1 MENIILSVM
10 YFAVGVITVY
20 LLSKALR
27 LHPKP
32 LTTERP
38 RQEAMA
44 AILVFV
50 AVLVV
55 TFALVAFYHGVFN
68 PAFQLDKRPPFTV
81 DIIDMLWTALFYTA
95 LILPVAVAMKITKQS
110 LGSIGIS
117 AENKE
122 RLLALGFA
130 FSAILLTV
138 LGLLASSLGEGFKG
152 FSLSL
157 AYGLVVHVIV
167 GFSEETVFRGYIQTR
182 LVAYSGTFKGLLI
195 TSLLFVLFHLPTY
208 YFQTGDVLE
217 GSALAL
223 LRFPV
228 GLLLGYVMIRSQN
241 IIPSSIIHLFT
252 NWGGLVVFQI
262 YF

>member
-1 MENIILSVM
+1 LENVILSVV
-10 YFAVGVITVY
+10 FLVVGVVVVY
-20 LLSKALR
+20 ALSKVLR
-27 LHPKP
+27 LDPKP
-32 LTTERP
+32 LTIERP

-44 AILVFV
+44 AVLVFV
-50 AVLVV
+50 AVFVV
-55 TFALVAFYHGVFN
+55 TFGLVAFYHVVFN
-68 PAFQLDKRPPFTV
+68 PAFQLDERPPFTV
-81 DIIDMLWTALFYTA
+81 ESIDVLWSALFYAT
-95 LILPVAVAMKITKQS
+95 LILPLVVAMKITKQS
-110 LGSIGIS
+110 LKSIGVS
-117 AENKE
+117 AENRG
-122 RLLALGFA
+122 RLLALGLG
-130 FSAILLTV
+130 FSAILLAV
-138 LGLLASSLGEGFKG
+138 LGFLAYSLGDGFKG

-157 AYGLVVHVIV
+157 AYGLVAHAIV
-167 GFSEETVFRGYIQTR
+167 GFSEEAVFRGYIQTR
-182 LVAYSGTFKGLLI
+182 LVAYSGTLKGLLI

-241 IIPSSIIHLFT
+241 ILPSSIIHLFT